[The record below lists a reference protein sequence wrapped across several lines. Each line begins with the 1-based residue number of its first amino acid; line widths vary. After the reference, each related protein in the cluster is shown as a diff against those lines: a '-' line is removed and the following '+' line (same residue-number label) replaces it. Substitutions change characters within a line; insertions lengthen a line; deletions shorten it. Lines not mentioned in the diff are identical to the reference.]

1 MNMEKISCRFCTYKS
16 SAEQKLSDHELEILS
31 INCAEVHFKAGDIII
46 KQNALSTNVAY
57 IKTGLAKIHIVGPVR
72 EKIMKIVKAPTYLC
86 LPSAFGDK
94 VNHFSVTALE
104 RTLVCFIDMTTF
116 KNFIYR
122 NGDFAYQLILDMSK
136 GELQNFHNLINNA
149 QKQNLGRVA
158 DSILFFSKEIYN
170 NLSFSLPVSRQD
182 LGDLLGMTRESACR
196 ILTDFHN
203 DKIIEI
209 KGRKVT
215 IVNEELLNQ
224 ISERG

>member
-1 MNMEKISCRFCTYKS
+1 
-16 SAEQKLSDHELEILS
+16 
-31 INCAEVHFKAGDIII
+31 
-46 KQNALSTNVAY
+46 
-57 IKTGLAKIHIVGPVR
+57 
-72 EKIMKIVKAPTYLC
+72 
-86 LPSAFGDK
+86 
-94 VNHFSVTALE
+94 
-104 RTLVCFIDMTTF
+104 
-116 KNFIYR
+116 
-122 NGDFAYQLILDMSK
+122 MSK
-136 GELQNFHNLINNA
+136 GELQNFHNLINNT

-158 DSILFFSKEIYN
+158 DSMLFFSKEIYN
-170 NLSFSLPVSRQD
+170 NLTFSLPVSRQD